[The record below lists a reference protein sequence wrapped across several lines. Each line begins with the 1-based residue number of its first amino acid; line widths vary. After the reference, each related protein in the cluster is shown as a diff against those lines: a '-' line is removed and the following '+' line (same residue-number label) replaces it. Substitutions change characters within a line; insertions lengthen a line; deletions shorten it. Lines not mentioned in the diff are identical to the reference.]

1 MKKNTI
7 EANTIKKIIGII
19 NKSFLPIHKR
29 NSFWCPKVI
38 KNKYYG
44 FVLYLYGA
52 HALDLYHTKTGI
64 VLKGFSKDY
73 SARFESKEI
82 GEKIKRD
89 LEAMKSLEEIEAA
102 IKNDAAP
109 GMFNVLA
116 DACLKWATKLENPEY
131 ERMRQTRI
139 CADSKQC
146 DDYFIFS
153 MEEKFGA
160 PEVDM
165 LALGEVQGKLTLSLI
180 EYKCTETATDGQISF
195 KKHYEDMLTVS
206 SREENLQRAI
216 ALCNMRRI
224 LLNKEVLNVE
234 PKDISIQY
242 VFLVSNMLSGK
253 INKNMEAKGQ
263 YVSSATVKRKLKE
276 IQDLPSFDSAHA
288 KVVFMKD
295 FDIDVKAISTRSV
308 YTLSDGIFKTMEEA
322 LQIP

>member
-1 MKKNTI
+1 MEENTVKKV
-7 EANTIKKIIGII
+7 IGII

-52 HALDLYHTKTGI
+52 HALDLYSTETGI

-73 SARFESKEI
+73 YEHFETNEI

-89 LEAMKSLEEIEAA
+89 LEAMKSLEEIETA
-102 IKNDAAP
+102 IQNDAAP

-116 DACLKWATKLENPEY
+116 DACLKWAIKPRNPEY

-165 LALGEVQGKLTLSLI
+165 LALGEVQGKLTLSFI
-180 EYKCTETATDGQISF
+180 EYKCTETATKGKISF
-195 KKHYEDMLTVS
+195 KKHYEDMLTICG
-206 SREENLQRAI
+206 RKENLERAI
-216 ALCNMRRI
+216 ALCNMRRK
-224 LLNKEVLNVE
+224 LLNKKVLNVNPE
-234 PKDISIQY
+234 DISIQY
-242 VFLVSNMLSGK
+242 ILLVSNMLSGK
-253 INKNMEAKGQ
+253 INDNRKDTGK

-276 IQDLPSFDSAHA
+276 VQALPSFDHENV

-295 FDIDVKAISTRSV
+295 FDIDVSATCTRSV